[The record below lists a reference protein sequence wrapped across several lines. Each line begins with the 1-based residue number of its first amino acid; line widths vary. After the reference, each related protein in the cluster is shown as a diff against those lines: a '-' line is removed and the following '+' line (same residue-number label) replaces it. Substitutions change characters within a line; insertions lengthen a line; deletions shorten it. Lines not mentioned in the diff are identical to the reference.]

1 MAYAERVYGLGGML
15 AALRDGR
22 PAPRITTQTVLRA
35 VLVMALARMG
45 SLNRLEQSRGNRYWK
60 TWLGAKVPSADV
72 IGDVGAVLDMAGLR
86 QALGQVYH
94 RRKRNKSVRPLEGG
108 LVALVLDGHE
118 CAQSDLL
125 AWAGALVRE
134 VKTLNESYLQHYQ
147 RIVVASLVFQ
157 EGCLL
162 VDAEIQKPGE
172 DEVAAATRLFQRVVG
187 AFPRAFQ
194 VVVADGLYARADF
207 FQQVLAHH
215 KDVLAVLKD
224 ERRDLLADARSLFQ
238 EVKPVSFVQGKTRY
252 QCWDIQGLTS
262 WGSLGR
268 PVRVVRS
275 LETTRTKP
283 RRAKK
288 EVEQTVE
295 WIWVTTLSVQRAS
308 TRTVVRVGHG
318 RWSIENEGGFNE
330 LVNLWKAD
338 HVYKHHANAILAFWL
353 LALLAYDLFHSFH
366 RLNLKPVLRLR
377 LPLSYLL
384 DLVTTDFYQHEDL
397 PRSRPP

>member
-1 MAYAERVYGLGGML
+1 
-15 AALRDGR
+15 
-22 PAPRITTQTVLRA
+22 
-35 VLVMALARMG
+35 
-45 SLNRLEQSRGNRYWK
+45 
-60 TWLGAKVPSADV
+60 
-72 IGDVGAVLDMAGLR
+72 
-86 QALGQVYH
+86 
-94 RRKRNKSVRPLEGG
+94 
-108 LVALVLDGHE
+108 
-118 CAQSDLL
+118 LL
-125 AWAGALVRE
+125 
-134 VKTLNESYLQHYQ
+134 
-147 RIVVASLVFQ
+147 
-157 EGCLL
+157 
-162 VDAEIQKPGE
+162 DAEIQKPGE
-172 DEVAAATRLFQRVVG
+172 DEVAAATRLFQRVVE
-187 AFPRAFQ
+187 AFPRAFR

-215 KDVLAVLKD
+215 KDIIAVLKD
-224 ERRDLLADARSLFQ
+224 ERRDLLTDARSLFDP
-238 EVKPVSFVQGKTRY
+238 VKPVTFVQGKTRY
-252 QCWDIQGLTS
+252 QCWDIEGLTS
-262 WGSLGR
+262 WPSLAR

-353 LALLAYDLFHSFH
+353 LTLLAYDLFHSFH
-366 RLNLKPVLRLR
+366 RLNLKPALRLR
-377 LPLSYLL
+377 LTLGYLL

-397 PRSRPP
+397 QRSHPP

>member
-35 VLVMALARMG
+35 VWVMTLARLG
-45 SLNRLEQSRGNRYWK
+45 SLNRLESSGRNRYWK
-60 TWLGAKVPSADV
+60 TGLGVKVPSADV
-72 IGDVGAVLDMAGLR
+72 MGDVGAVLDCAGLR
-86 QALGQVYH
+86 QALQQVYH
-94 RRKRNKSVRPLEGG
+94 RRKRNKSVKPSEGG
-108 LVALVLDGHE
+108 LVALVRDGHE
-118 CAQSDLL
+118 CACSDRQRWDGCLK
-125 AWAGALVRE
+125 RE
-134 VKTLNESYLQHYQ
+134 IQTPDKSYLQYYQ

-157 EGCLL
+157 GGCLL

-187 AFPRAFQ
+187 VFPKAFH

-215 KDVLAVLKD
+215 KDIIAVLKD
-224 ERRDLLADARSLFQ
+224 ERRDLLTDARSLFDH
-238 EVKPVSFVQGKTRY
+238 VKPVTFVQGKTRY
-252 QCWDIQGLTS
+252 QCWDIEGLTA
-262 WGSLGR
+262 WPSLAR

-288 EVEQTVE
+288 QVEQTVE

-330 LVNLWKAD
+330 LVNTWKAD
-338 HVYKHHANAILAFWL
+338 HIYKHHANAILTFWL
-353 LALLAYDLFHSFH
+353 LTMLAYDLFHSFH

-377 LPLSYLL
+377 LTLGYLL

-397 PRSRPP
+397 PRSHSA